1 MGEGRLDWSPRE
13 RQSCHRHSHLNG
25 FGGGLPERSDSS
37 VTLGLVGLGY
47 WGPNL
52 LRVLVE
58 MRDVEVRWICD
69 LDGDR
74 LERFA
79 RRYPSVTPTRRYD
92 DLLNDPELDAVV
104 IATPVFTHHYLAS
117 QALQAGK
124 HTFVEKP
131 LAPSGDEAMELCNL
145 ADDGDLVLMCGQTFV
160 YSPPVRAVKSL
171 LDRGELGELF
181 FISSSRVNLGLHQRD
196 VSVIWDLAPHDF
208 SILLYWLDE
217 VPLGVRAV
225 GRDSIVKGIPDVAFI
240 TMNLPSGVLA
250 NVELSWLAPSKL
262 RRTVIVGSE
271 KMVVYDDGS
280 PEPIRVFDHGVVYE
294 DPETFGEY
302 QLSYRTGDI
311 VSPKLDTVEPISVE
325 LSDFTTAVRASE
337 PATGNMELAVNVV
350 RLVEAAEESMRE
362 GGVEVSPIS
371 SFLSGA
377 LRDRNGNA
385 G

>member
-1 MGEGRLDWSPRE
+1 M
-13 RQSCHRHSHLNG
+13 
-25 FGGGLPERSDSS
+25 PERADSS
-37 VTLGLVGLGY
+37 LTVGLVGLGY

-52 LRVLVE
+52 LRVLIE
-58 MRDVEVRWICD
+58 MPDVEVSWICD
-69 LDGDR
+69 LDSDR
-74 LERFA
+74 LDRFG
-79 RRYPSVTPTRRYD
+79 RRYPSVATTRRYD
-92 DLLNDPELDAVV
+92 DLLADPDLDAVV

-131 LAPSGDEAMELCNL
+131 LAPSGDEAAELCTI
-145 ADDGDLVLMCGQTFV
+145 ADDGGLVLMCGQTFV
-160 YSPPVRAVKSL
+160 YSPPVRAVKGL

-208 SILLYWLDE
+208 SILLYWLGE
-217 VPLGVRAV
+217 MPEAVRAV

-240 TMNLPSGVLA
+240 TLSLPSGVLA
-250 NVELSWLAPSKL
+250 NIELSWLAPSKL
-262 RRTVIVGSE
+262 RRTVLVGSE

-280 PEPIRVFDHGVVYE
+280 PEPIRVFDHGVVYQ

-325 LSDFTTAVRASE
+325 LGDFAAAVRANE
-337 PATGNMELAVNVV
+337 PVTQNMELAVNVV
-350 RLVEAAEESMRE
+350 RLVEAAEESMRQ
-362 GGVEVSPIS
+362 GGAEVCPTPSYFGSALS
-371 SFLSGA
+371 S
-377 LRDRNGNA
+377 RNGRDT
-385 G
+385 